1 MLLAAC
7 AGALTGCSPHLSSAQ
22 MIESGIVR
30 TTRDVELAQG
40 DVVAVSALVR
50 EGDGVPVVYV
60 HGTPGNGASF
70 ASYLRDPVRGA
81 TSIAIDRPGFAESTP
96 ERVVT
101 SYGAQARAVLAWC
114 DEPAVLVGHSLG
126 GPIVARAAADAPE
139 RVAALVIIA
148 GALDPD
154 LEEPRWYNRLADG
167 PLGGLLP
174 RSMRNSNDEIMDA
187 PGEARALAAVL
198 DRVTCP
204 VVILHGARDGLV
216 PVANVDFMERAF
228 TNAQAVESTVLERGG
243 HPLVWSH
250 EEECRAAIA
259 RAIELAEAA
268 RVTDGT

>member
-7 AGALTGCSPHLSSAQ
+7 AGALTGCSPHLSPSQ
-22 MIESGIVR
+22 MRESGIVR
-30 TTRDVELAQG
+30 TTRDIEIAHG
-40 DVVAVSALVR
+40 DTLAVSALVR
-50 EGDGVPVVYV
+50 EGEGPPVVYV

-70 ASYLRDPVRGA
+70 ASYLRDPVGGS
-81 TSIAIDRPGFAESTP
+81 TSIAIDRPGFAGSSP

-101 SYGAQARAVLAWC
+101 SYESQARAVLAWC
-114 DEPAVLVGHSLG
+114 DEPSVLVGHSLG
-126 GPIVARAAADAPE
+126 GPIVARAAADAPD
-139 RVAALVIIA
+139 RVAAIVIIA

-167 PLGGLLP
+167 ALGGLLP

-187 PGEARALAAVL
+187 PGEARALADVL

-216 PVANVDFMERAF
+216 PVANVEFMERAF
-228 TNAQAVESTVLERGG
+228 VNSPAVESTLLGRGG

-250 EEECRAAIA
+250 EEACRAAIA
-259 RAIELAEAA
+259 RAIELADAR